1 MKKGF
6 LIVVAI
12 VVVVLV
18 VATIGGSFYIID
30 YALAPDAERTD
41 TAKSFRKLVEKH
53 PEVKPWLDS
62 LNQCGALRD
71 TFIIMPSGEKHHGY
85 FVSQETGV
93 RSQETGDGRKERKS
107 PVAIVVHGWRDN
119 AIKFMM
125 IARIYEQAGCN
136 VLMPELHAHGLSE
149 GEAVQMGWKDRK
161 DVLHWMEVASE
172 LFGTN
177 DFIVHGVSMGA
188 ATTMC
193 VSGEKMPECVKS
205 VRFIEDCGYTSV
217 WDEFSYELK
226 EEFGL
231 SDFPLLYATSLLC
244 KIKYGWSFGEA
255 SPVKQV
261 RKCPYPMLFIHGDND
276 TFVPSEMVHPLYEA
290 KQGEKAIWITK
301 GTEHA
306 RSYTDYREEYTQR
319 VREFIGACSCVPSVA
334 SGKAERRP
342 PLTPPRSALPLGL
355 SKNLGGESRGGSD
368 HP

>member
-1 MKKGF
+1 MMKKGII
-6 LIVVAI
+6 IVVAL
-12 VVVVLV
+12 VVTVLV
-18 VATIGGSFYIID
+18 VATIGGSFYMIEF
-30 YALAPDAERTD
+30 ALAPDAERTD
-41 TAKSFRKLVEKH
+41 TAASFRQLVEKY

-62 LNQCGALRD
+62 LNQRGALRD
-71 TFIIMPSGEKHHGY
+71 TFINMPSGEKHHGY
-85 FVSQETGV
+85 FIRQATDSTMLATD
-93 RSQETGDGRKERKS
+93 STTMNH
-107 PVAIVVHGWRDN
+107 PVAIVVHGWRDT

-125 IARIYEQAGCN
+125 IARIYELAGYN

-161 DVLHWMEVASE
+161 DVLHWMSVASE

-177 DFIVHGVSMGA
+177 DFVIHGVSMGA

-193 VSGEKMPECVKS
+193 VSGEKMPECVKNI
-205 VRFIEDCGYTSV
+205 RFIEDCGYTSV

-231 SDFPLLYATSLLC
+231 SDFPLMYATSLLC

-255 SPVKQV
+255 SPI
-261 RKCPYPMLFIHGDND
+261 PMLFIHGDND

-290 KQGEKAIWITK
+290 KQGEKEIWITK

-306 RSYTDYREEYTQR
+306 RSYADYREEYVKR
-319 VREFIGACSCVPSVA
+319 IRAFISA
-334 SGKAERRP
+334 S
-342 PLTPPRSALPLGL
+342 
-355 SKNLGGESRGGSD
+355 SD

>member
-1 MKKGF
+1 MA
-6 LIVVAI
+6 LVVT
-12 VVVVLV
+12 VLV
-18 VATIGGSFYIID
+18 VATIGGSFYMID
-30 YALAPDAERTD
+30 FALAPDAERTD
-41 TAKSFRKLVEKH
+41 TAKNFRKLVENY

-62 LNQCGALRD
+62 LNQRGALRD
-71 TFIIMPSGEKHHGY
+71 TFINMPSGEKHHGY
-85 FVSQETGV
+85 FIRQATDSTMLATD
-93 RSQETGDGRKERKS
+93 STTMNH
-107 PVAIVVHGWRDN
+107 PVAIVVHGWRDT

-125 IARIYEQAGCN
+125 IARIYELAGYN

-161 DVLHWMEVASE
+161 DVLHWMSVASE

-177 DFIVHGVSMGA
+177 DFVIHGVSMGA

-193 VSGEKMPECVKS
+193 VSGEKMPECVKNI
-205 VRFIEDCGYTSV
+205 RFIEDCGYTSV

-231 SDFPLLYATSLLC
+231 SDFPLMYATSLLC

-255 SPVKQV
+255 SSIKQV
-261 RKCPYPMLFIHGDND
+261 GKCPYPMLFIHGDND

-290 KQGEKAIWITK
+290 KQGEKEIWITK

-306 RSYTDYREEYTQR
+306 RSYADYREEYVKR
-319 VREFIGACSCVPSVA
+319 IRAFISA
-334 SGKAERRP
+334 S
-342 PLTPPRSALPLGL
+342 
-355 SKNLGGESRGGSD
+355 SD

>member
-1 MKKGF
+1 MKKGII
-6 LIVVAI
+6 IVVAL
-12 VVVVLV
+12 VMTVLV
-18 VATIGGSFYIID
+18 VATIGGSFYMIE

-41 TAKSFRKLVEKH
+41 TAASFRQLVEKY

-62 LNQCGALRD
+62 LNQRGALRD
-71 TFIIMPSGEKHHGY
+71 TFINMPSGEKHHGY
-85 FVSQETGV
+85 FIRQATDSTMLATD
-93 RSQETGDGRKERKS
+93 STTMNH
-107 PVAIVVHGWRDN
+107 PVAIVVHGWRDT

-125 IARIYEQAGCN
+125 IARIYELAGYN

-161 DVLHWMEVASE
+161 DVLHWMSVASE

-177 DFIVHGVSMGA
+177 DFVIHGVSMGA

-193 VSGEKMPECVKS
+193 VSGEKMPECVKNI
-205 VRFIEDCGYTSV
+205 RFIEDCGYTSV

-231 SDFPLLYATSLLC
+231 SDFPLMYATSLLC

-255 SPVKQV
+255 SSIKQV
-261 RKCPYPMLFIHGDND
+261 GKCPYPMLFIHGDND

-290 KQGEKAIWITK
+290 KQGEKEIWITK

-306 RSYTDYREEYTQR
+306 RSYADYREEYVKR
-319 VREFIGACSCVPSVA
+319 VREFVCA
-334 SGKAERRP
+334 S
-342 PLTPPRSALPLGL
+342 
-355 SKNLGGESRGGSD
+355 SD
-368 HP
+368 QP

>member
-1 MKKGF
+1 MMKKGII
-6 LIVVAI
+6 IVVAL
-12 VVVVLV
+12 VVTVLV
-18 VATIGGSFYIID
+18 VATIGGSFYMIEF
-30 YALAPDAERTD
+30 ALAPDAERTD
-41 TAKSFRKLVEKH
+41 TAASFRQLVEKY

-62 LNQCGALRD
+62 LNQRGALRD
-71 TFIIMPSGEKHHGY
+71 TFINMPSGEKHHGY
-85 FVSQETGV
+85 FIRQATDSTMLATD
-93 RSQETGDGRKERKS
+93 STTMNH
-107 PVAIVVHGWRDN
+107 PVAIVVHGWRDT

-125 IARIYEQAGCN
+125 IARIYELAGYN

-161 DVLHWMEVASE
+161 DVLHWMSVASE

-177 DFIVHGVSMGA
+177 DFVIHGVSMGA

-193 VSGEKMPECVKS
+193 VSGEKMPECVKNI
-205 VRFIEDCGYTSV
+205 RFIEDCGYTSV

-231 SDFPLLYATSLLC
+231 SDFPLMYATSLLC

-255 SPVKQV
+255 SSIKQV
-261 RKCPYPMLFIHGDND
+261 GKCPYPMLFIHGDND

-290 KQGEKAIWITK
+290 KQGEKEIWITK

-306 RSYTDYREEYTQR
+306 RSYADYCEEYVKR
-319 VREFIGACSCVPSVA
+319 IRAFISA
-334 SGKAERRP
+334 S
-342 PLTPPRSALPLGL
+342 
-355 SKNLGGESRGGSD
+355 SD

>member
-1 MKKGF
+1 MKKGII
-6 LIVVAI
+6 IVVAL
-12 VVVVLV
+12 VVTVLV
-18 VATIGGSFYIID
+18 VATIGGSFYMIEF
-30 YALAPDAERTD
+30 ALAPDAERTD
-41 TAKSFRKLVEKH
+41 TAASFRQLVEKY

-62 LNQCGALRD
+62 LNQRGALRD
-71 TFIIMPSGEKHHGY
+71 TFINMPSGEKHHGY
-85 FVSQETGV
+85 FIRQATDSTMLATD
-93 RSQETGDGRKERKS
+93 STTMNH
-107 PVAIVVHGWRDN
+107 PVAIVVHGWRDT

-125 IARIYEQAGCN
+125 IARIYELAGYN

-161 DVLHWMEVASE
+161 DVLHWMSVASE

-177 DFIVHGVSMGA
+177 DFVIHGVSMGA

-193 VSGEKMPECVKS
+193 VSGEKMPECVKNI
-205 VRFIEDCGYTSV
+205 RFIEDCGYTSV

-231 SDFPLLYATSLLC
+231 SDFPLMYATSLLC

-255 SPVKQV
+255 SSIKQV
-261 RKCPYPMLFIHGDND
+261 GKCPYPMLFIHGDND

-290 KQGEKAIWITK
+290 KQGEKEIWITK

-306 RSYTDYREEYTQR
+306 RSYADYCEEYVKR
-319 VREFIGACSCVPSVA
+319 IRAFISA
-334 SGKAERRP
+334 S
-342 PLTPPRSALPLGL
+342 
-355 SKNLGGESRGGSD
+355 SD